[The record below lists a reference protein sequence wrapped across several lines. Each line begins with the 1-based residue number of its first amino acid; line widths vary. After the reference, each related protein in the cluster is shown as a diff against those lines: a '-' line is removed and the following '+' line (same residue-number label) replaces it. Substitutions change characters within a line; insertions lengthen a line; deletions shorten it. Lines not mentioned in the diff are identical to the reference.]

1 MTATISSAEQYRIIR
16 ASPKI
21 PLTVITATAGA
32 GKTQTLILRAS
43 ELVSQHQL
51 KPQQILFLTFTQ
63 AARAELLS
71 RLRQRRLQHIQV
83 KTLHGLAISA
93 LRKAGQQVSLVN
105 ETQTALLADEVARSV
120 LPERYSFNP
129 EGTGEYVQRRIS
141 YMSQQGEPPKIEE
154 DRLIWSKFTEV
165 FDALQTRE
173 GDSLTTHDQV
183 LTRFLNLL
191 HSPSSVATT
200 LTLGGVQQI
209 FVDEAQDLSPLQYKI
224 VRLLGAG
231 RQLTLVGD
239 PLQAIFGFQG
249 ASPDLLEAARVEADE
264 VYTLSVNHRCPA
276 SHVELAQQLF
286 PDAQKVAAERPY
298 VQVNVEFVTRGE
310 PLLRSLIDA
319 VKQMKLELNEF
330 QFEDKVAVLVRT
342 RNEMDIATK
351 VLMQAGMT
359 VQAVSRKGTDLDP
372 FVHDWL
378 LPCLDC
384 LTMTRTQAQHPLL
397 YLKGG
402 LQLPDTEREIVNA
415 AWLAKIHP
423 EEVRLHLES
432 DSGKL
437 LVDVWSFLISEA
449 ITDSSELAA
458 ALRLLAYDR
467 DVDLNR
473 NTAEHLCSILPDLHE
488 LRLSLTEQPSAVA
501 QAEGSVLVSTIHSAK
516 GREWPGVIL
525 TELTP
530 IALQSSNPEERRLR
544 YVALTRSMRLL
555 KAVLPPDCHPAYRAA
570 LMGKEVAAVNRVA
583 HLLNTPSDLWTEA
596 DQMLLNER
604 IQQFPHLEK
613 QLKKLKMDTYEVAAQ
628 TKVVTRVP
636 IRWQE

>member
-1 MTATISSAEQYRIIR
+1 MTATISSAEQYRIIK

-43 ELVSQHQL
+43 ELVSQHRL
-51 KPQQILFLTFTQ
+51 KPQQILFVTFTQ
-63 AARAELLS
+63 AAKAELVS
-71 RLRQRRLQHIQV
+71 RLKRRKLTHIQV

-93 LRKAGQQVSLVN
+93 LRKAGQQVFLMS

-191 HSPSSVATT
+191 RSPDSVATT
-200 LTLGGVQQI
+200 LGVVQQI

-249 ASPDLLEAARVEADE
+249 ASPDLLEAAQAEADE

-286 PDAQKVAAERPY
+286 PDDQKVEAEKPY
-298 VQVNVEFVTRGE
+298 VQVNVEFVSRGE

-319 VKQMKLELNEF
+319 VKQMKLEINEF
-330 QFEDKVAVLVRT
+330 EFKLEDKVAVLVRT

-351 VLMQAGMT
+351 ALMQAGMT
-359 VQAVSRKGTDLDP
+359 VQAVSRKGVDLDP
-372 FVHDWL
+372 FVRDWL
-378 LPCLDC
+378 LPCLDS

-402 LQLPDTEREIVNA
+402 LQLPGTEREIVNA
-415 AWLAKIHP
+415 AWLAKIQP

-432 DSGKL
+432 KFGKL

-458 ALRLLAYDR
+458 ALRLLAYNY

-473 NTAEHLCSILPDLHE
+473 NSAEYLCQTTQDLHE
-488 LRLSLTEQPSAVA
+488 LRLSLTEHPSDTA
-501 QAEGSVLVSTIHSAK
+501 QAEGSVMVSTIHSAK

-530 IALQSSNPEERRLR
+530 TAFQSNNAEERRLR
-544 YVALTRSMRLL
+544 YVALTRSTQFLR
-555 KAVLPPDCHPAYRAA
+555 AILPLDCHPAYRAA
-570 LMGKEVAAVNRVA
+570 LMSKEIAAVNRIA
-583 HLLNTPSDLWTEA
+583 HLLGTPSNLWTEA

-613 QLKKLKMDTYEVAAQ
+613 QLKKLKMNTYEVAAQ

>member
-129 EGTGEYVQRRIS
+129 EGTGEYTQRRIS
-141 YMSQQGEPPKIEE
+141 YLSQQGEAPKTEE
-154 DRLIWSKFTEV
+154 DRLIWNTFNEL
-165 FDALQTRE
+165 FDALQIRE
-173 GDSLTTHDQV
+173 GDSLTTYDQV

-191 HSPSSVATT
+191 HSPDSVAT
-200 LTLGGVQQI
+200 TLGGVQQI

-249 ASPDLLEAARVEADE
+249 ASPDLLEAAQAEADE

-286 PDAQKVAAERPY
+286 PDAQKVTAEKPY
-298 VQVNVEFVTRGE
+298 VQINIEFVSRGE

-330 QFEDKVAVLVRT
+330 KLADKVAVLVRT
-342 RNEMDIATK
+342 RNEMEIATRA
-351 VLMQAGMT
+351 LMQAGMT
-359 VQAVSRKGTDLDP
+359 VQAVSRKGIDLDP
-372 FVHDWL
+372 FARDWL

-384 LTMTRTQAQHPLL
+384 LTMARTQAQHPLL

-402 LQLPDTEREIVNA
+402 LQLPGTEREIVNA
-415 AWLAKIHP
+415 AWLAKIQP

-432 DSGKL
+432 KSGKL

-458 ALRLLAYDR
+458 ALRLLAYNY

-473 NTAEHLCSILPDLHE
+473 NSAEYLCQTTQDLHE
-488 LRLSLTEQPSAVA
+488 LRLSLTEHPSDTA
-501 QAEGSVLVSTIHSAK
+501 QAEGSVMVSTIHSAK

-530 IALQSSNPEERRLR
+530 TAFQSNNAEERRLR
-544 YVALTRSMRLL
+544 YVALTRSTQFLR
-555 KAVLPPDCHPAYRAA
+555 AILPLDCHPAYRAA
-570 LMGKEVAAVNRVA
+570 LMSKEIAAVNRIA
-583 HLLNTPSDLWTEA
+583 HLLGTPSNLWTEA